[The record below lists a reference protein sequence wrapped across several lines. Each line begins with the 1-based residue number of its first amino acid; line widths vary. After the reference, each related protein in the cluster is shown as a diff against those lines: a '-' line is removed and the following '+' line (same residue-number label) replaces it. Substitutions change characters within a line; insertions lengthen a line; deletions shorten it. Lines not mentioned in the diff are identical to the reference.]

1 MKERFSRLERMIGQE
16 GLARLQN
23 SFVVVVGLGAVGS
36 YATEAL
42 ARAGVGRLRLV
53 DFDVIR
59 PSNLNRQLYALESTI
74 GRPKCDVARR
84 RVQEIN
90 SACQVEALDCFV
102 HKESLDHV
110 REGGPDLVVDAI
122 DSYNPK
128 VELLAGMREKGIP
141 LLSSMGAALR
151 TDPTLIRV
159 GPLTKA
165 SHCPLARRVR
175 KELRS
180 RGVDTGFL
188 CVYSLE
194 PVDHLPE
201 ASRGKEPAEQE
212 DFHSRGRQR
221 NTLGS
226 LPTLTGIFGL
236 IAANTALQ
244 MLLGNA
250 FPGRRSH
257 HPAHLEIIS
266 NEKTIHS

>member
-1 MKERFSRLERMIGQE
+1 MEERFSRLERMIGGQ
-16 GLARLQN
+16 GLTRLQN
-23 SFVVVVGLGAVGS
+23 SFVVIVGLGAVGS

-42 ARAGVGRLRLV
+42 ARAGVGRFRLV

-74 GRPKCDVARR
+74 GESKCEVARK

-90 SACQVEALDCFV
+90 SHCNAEAMKCFV
-102 HKESLDHV
+102 NKESLDQI
-110 REGGPDLVVDAI
+110 REGAPDLVLDAI
-122 DSYNPK
+122 DSCNPK
-128 VELLAGMREKGIP
+128 VELLAGMRGMGIP
-141 LLSSMGAALR
+141 LISSMGAALR

-159 GPLTKA
+159 APLAKA

-175 KELRS
+175 RELRS
-180 RGVDTGFL
+180 RQVDTGFL

-201 ASRGKEPAEQE
+201 TSRGKEPGAEE
-212 DFHSRGRQR
+212 EFYSHGRQR
-221 NTLGS
+221 HILGS

-244 MLLGNA
+244 MLLGDA
-250 FPGRRSH
+250 FPGRRPLNSDH
-257 HPAHLEIIS
+257 WGKIS
-266 NEKTIHS
+266 KVK